1 MCSIHDPAS
10 ACGRLVAFGFCAPS
24 SPFGH
29 SSALSLPGS
38 VLHTSTFLPTFPP
51 PGFASRASCGSSPQR
66 YYEGSDSCR
75 SLARPAGLSAYS
87 APPSERPDPNHV
99 MCPKRRF
106 VSHLSA
112 FGRDP
117 KAPRFRRPSRA
128 RRHTPPK
135 QVRHPTG
142 YSFVSSCFPPRL
154 TATQLPSTS
163 CGVTPHDRDSH
174 PADRTS
180 SRTHEG
186 RAPAR
191 PQPALGGREATP
203 PRGFRK
209 DFACAVIRAATA
221 RSRLHGMV
229 AKPQRLRS
237 AAKAIEMGE
246 GGLAP
251 DPEGD
256 DAFRIRPRAG
266 RRDGAAAI

>member
-1 MCSIHDPAS
+1 LAPPRPPNRTCGFPAYGSPVGGFLIGSVSLHVELYETSSSYVCKEGLGAGWSRACACFDAVTSADTMCSIHHPAS

-66 YYEGSDSCR
+66 YYAGSDSCR

-87 APPSERPDPNHV
+87 APPSEHPDPNHV
-99 MCPKRRF
+99 ACPKRRF

-112 FGRDP
+112 SSRDP
-117 KAPRFRRPSRA
+117 KAPRLRRPSRA

-154 TATQLPSTS
+154 TANA
-163 CGVTPHDRDSH
+163 VTFDFMRRD
-174 PADRTS
+174 
-180 SRTHEG
+180 
-186 RAPAR
+186 PAR
-191 PQPALGGREATP
+191 Q
-203 PRGFRK
+203 
-209 DFACAVIRAATA
+209 
-221 RSRLHGMV
+221 
-229 AKPQRLRS
+229 
-237 AAKAIEMGE
+237 
-246 GGLAP
+246 GLSP
-251 DPEGD
+251 C
-256 DAFRIRPRAG
+256 
-266 RRDGAAAI
+266 